1 MRRGCWRCEM
11 KLENGTPWKSASTE
25 AFGLGKRQWVM
36 NDIYRHNGIL
46 HTICRNMFLFYQPW
60 QSSFFLVFL
69 FALYAL
75 S

>member
-25 AFGLGKRQWVM
+25 AFGLGERQGVM

-46 HTICRNMFLFYQPW
+46 HTIC
-60 QSSFFLVFL
+60 
-69 FALYAL
+69 
-75 S
+75 